1 MNGLMSFLDNMC
13 FLGET
18 TRSALL
24 SCAST
29 LVVLGLSGLL
39 LTGCDSTAEL
49 TAADQDG
56 RAVAAEQSSAL
67 MQAAEAAALSDEQ
80 AAQVRRIV
88 AATVERRRDPGALWD
103 ATAQVNEVLSP
114 DQRSA
119 LIEAVRR
126 AWAERRDRM
135 QAERSGSRARRSR
148 GAQLRRLLR
157 GLDLTDAQ
165 KEELAALRKAFRE
178 DLRALRPTR
187 GERPDDE
194 TREAMRARARAFREA
209 VQAVLTDE
217 QRAQL
222 QARRA
227 QQQERRAQ
235 RMARRAEG
243 FAAMVEALDLTDAQK
258 AALVERRAER
268 RRARRARAARRHRT
282 ADRTPLLTEPQ
293 REVLQLHRILRA
305 EVRRRIRSAARNE

>member
-1 MNGLMSFLDNMC
+1 MNATFSSLRK
-13 FLGET
+13 T

-24 SCAST
+24 SGVSM
-29 LVVLGLSGLL
+29 LFILGLLGVL

-49 TAADQDG
+49 TAADQDQQPLAG
-56 RAVAAEQSSAL
+56 EPPSAL
-67 MQAAEAAALSDEQ
+67 MQAAAAAALSNEQ
-80 AAQVRRIV
+80 AAELRRIV
-88 AATVERRRDPGALWD
+88 TATVERRRAPGALWD
-103 ATAQVNEVLSP
+103 ATAQANEVLSP

-119 LIEAVRR
+119 LIEAVRS

-135 QAERSGSRARRSR
+135 GAERSGSRARGPR

-157 GLDLTDAQ
+157 GLDLTAEQ
-165 KEELAALRKAFRE
+165 KEELAALREAFRE
-178 DLRALRPTR
+178 DLRALRPGR

-194 TREAMRARARAFREA
+194 TRDAVRARARALREA
-209 VQAVLTDE
+209 VQAVLTDA
-217 QRAQL
+217 QRAQLRARL

-227 QQQERRAQ
+227 QRQERRAQ

-243 FAAMVEALDLTDAQK
+243 FAAMAEALELTEAQT

-268 RRARRARAARRHRT
+268 RKARRAQAAWRHRT

-305 EVRRRIRSAARNE
+305 EVRRRAVRRAAP

>member
-1 MNGLMSFLDNMC
+1 MLFI
-13 FLGET
+13 
-18 TRSALL
+18 
-24 SCAST
+24 
-29 LVVLGLSGLL
+29 LGLLGVL

-49 TAADQDG
+49 TAADQDQQPLAG
-56 RAVAAEQSSAL
+56 EPPSAL
-67 MQAAEAAALSDEQ
+67 MQAAAAAALSNEQ
-80 AAQVRRIV
+80 AAELRRIV
-88 AATVERRRDPGALWD
+88 TATVERRRAPGALWD
-103 ATAQVNEVLSP
+103 ATAQANEVLAP

-119 LIEAVRR
+119 LIEAVRS

-135 QAERSGSRARRSR
+135 GAERSGNRARGPR

-157 GLDLTDAQ
+157 GLDLTAEQ
-165 KEELAALRKAFRE
+165 KEELAALREAFRE
-178 DLRALRPTR
+178 DLRALRPGR

-194 TREAMRARARAFREA
+194 TRDAVRARARALREA
-209 VQAVLTDE
+209 VQAVLTDA
-217 QRAQL
+217 QRAQLRARL

-227 QQQERRAQ
+227 QRQERRAQRQERRAQ

-243 FAAMVEALDLTDAQK
+243 FAAMAEALELTEAQT

-268 RRARRARAARRHRT
+268 RKARRAQAAWRHRT

-305 EVRRRIRSAARNE
+305 EVRRRAVRRAAP